1 MKRSRLALILYLPL
15 IALFCLGAIFLVAL
29 PLTMPRLA
37 ADTFGPPAENLGV
50 IDKVYLSSQ
59 ILLERDTLTAPK
71 NPFGAEVPFQIALGE
86 SPLAISN
93 RLEVMGLIA
102 DPNSF
107 RNYLVYSGLDV
118 GLQAGDYVLSP
129 IMSPVEIAQALQDPT
144 PAEVDFVVLA
154 GWRLEEIAVQLPAS
168 GLAIPP
174 DTFISSA
181 VSLNAEGYLHPGT
194 YSVPREISVDLLLR
208 TLVNEFH
215 KALTPDLEAGFAQ
228 SGLTIPEAVILASI
242 IEREAIVESE
252 MPLIASVFINR
263 LAVGMK
269 LDADPTVQ
277 YAVGYNSAQG
287 TWWTNP
293 LSHADLATD
302 SPYNTYLYHGL
313 PPGPIA
319 NPGLTA
325 LQAVAYPAQ
334 SPYYYFRALCD
345 NSGRHIFAQTYA
357 EHVANACP

>member
-1 MKRSRLALILYLPL
+1 
-15 IALFCLGAIFLVAL
+15 
-29 PLTMPRLA
+29 
-37 ADTFGPPAENLGV
+37 
-50 IDKVYLSSQ
+50 
-59 ILLERDTLTAPK
+59 
-71 NPFGAEVPFQIALGE
+71 
-86 SPLAISN
+86 
-93 RLEVMGLIA
+93 
-102 DPNSF
+102 
-107 RNYLVYSGLDV
+107 
-118 GLQAGDYVLSP
+118 
-129 IMSPVEIAQALQDPT
+129 
-144 PAEVDFVVLA
+144 
-154 GWRLEEIAVQLPAS
+154 
-168 GLAIPP
+168 
-174 DTFISSA
+174 
-181 VSLNAEGYLHPGT
+181 
-194 YSVPREISVDLLLR
+194 
-208 TLVNEFH
+208 
-215 KALTPDLEAGFAQ
+215 
-228 SGLTIPEAVILASI
+228 
-242 IEREAIVESE
+242 
-252 MPLIASVFINR
+252 
-263 LAVGMK
+263 MK